1 MMLSQFGHR
10 VCIYAI
16 AICLTLLPVLQSANA
31 AIVPTN
37 AAIEIADRQQQIDR
51 IDHVLARDNVRSLLV
66 DLGVDPADASARVRA
81 LTDAELATLDSQLAE
96 LPAGGVGFVELVGIV
111 AIVLIV
117 LELLGVTNVFSKI

>member
-1 MMLSQFGHR
+1 MLSQFGHR
-10 VCIYAI
+10 FCIYAV
-16 AICLTLLPVLQSANA
+16 ALCLTLLPVLQSANA
-31 AIVPTN
+31 AIVPTD

-51 IDHVLARDNVRSLLV
+51 IDDVLARDNVRSLLV

>member
-1 MMLSQFGHR
+1 MFSQFGHR
-10 VCIYAI
+10 FCIYAV
-16 AICLTLLPVLQSANA
+16 ALCLTLLPVLQSANA
-31 AIVPTN
+31 AIVPTD

-51 IDHVLARDNVRSLLV
+51 IDDVLARDNVRSLLV

>member
-1 MMLSQFGHR
+1 MLSQFGHR

-16 AICLTLLPVLQSANA
+16 AVCLTLLPVLQNANA
-31 AIVPTN
+31 AIVPTD
-37 AAIEIADRQQQIDR
+37 AAIEIADRQQQINR
-51 IDHVLARDNVRSLLV
+51 IDDVLARDNVKSVLI
-66 DLGVDPADASARVRA
+66 DLGVDPVDASARVRS

-117 LELLGVTNVFSKI
+117 LEVLGVTNVFSKI

>member
-1 MMLSQFGHR
+1 MTSLFLDTFSGISGDMLLG
-10 VCIYAI
+10 
-16 AICLTLLPVLQSANA
+16 
-31 AIVPTN
+31 
-37 AAIEIADRQQQIDR
+37 
-51 IDHVLARDNVRSLLV
+51 LLV